1 VGGLAVD
8 GGRVVKPIGLGEHG
22 DVIFGTEKGRTVAIV
37 QYRDFMGRKR
47 RVKRAADSKAAA
59 RRLVL
64 KAVDEALR
72 RDGGVTFT
80 ASTRF
85 SAGIDGWLSYVESL
99 VERGARSP
107 STLDQYRDTVRR
119 HVRPGLGGLRLG
131 EVSTPRV
138 DRFLQG
144 MLADKGYATA
154 KICRT
159 VMSGICGW
167 LVRQGG
173 LIANPVREV
182 TPLEAGSARQVRALD
197 AEQISGWLSVVDAS
211 EYARRWDLPD
221 LVRFMLGT
229 GLRIGEALGVCWPD
243 VDLDLGTLSV
253 ERTVIRVR
261 GRGLQAKRLKT
272 TSSARVLMLPD
283 WCVRLLESRREQVG
297 GDGPIFPDARGG
309 FRDRNNVAGVYRRV
323 REGTSYEWVTPHTYR
338 RTVATLLDSG
348 GASARLIADQLGHS
362 RVSMTQDYYM
372 GRKSVASEVADV
384 LNLHDPDR
392 RRDDGEAS
400 A

>member
-1 VGGLAVD
+1 MN
-8 GGRVVKPIGLGEHG
+8 PIGLGEHG
-22 DVIFGTEKGRTVAIV
+22 DVVFGKRANGRTIAIV
-37 QYRDFMGRKR
+37 QYRDYNGRKR
-47 RVKRAADSKAAA
+47 RVKRTADSKAAA

-64 KAVDEALR
+64 AAVDEALR
-72 RDGGVTFT
+72 RDGGATFT

-85 SAGIDGWLSYVESL
+85 SVGIDGWLSYVEGL

-119 HVRPGLGGLRLG
+119 HVRPVLGELRLG
-131 EVSTPRV
+131 EVTTPRV

-144 MLADKGYATA
+144 LLADKGYATA
-154 KICRT
+154 KLCRT
-159 VMSGICGW
+159 VLSGVCGW

-173 LIANPVREV
+173 MVANPVREV
-182 TPLEAGSARQVRALD
+182 TPLEAGSTKQARALD
-197 AEQISGWLSVVDAS
+197 AEQIAGWLSVVDAS

-221 LVRFMLGT
+221 LVRFMLAT

-243 VDLDLGTLSV
+243 VDLDLGTLNV

-261 GRGLQAKRLKT
+261 GQGLQAKGLKT
-272 TSSARVLMLPD
+272 TSSARVLVLPD
-283 WCVRLLESRREQVG
+283 WCVRLLVSRREQVE
-297 GDGPIFPDARGG
+297 GDGPIFSDARGG
-309 FRDRNNVAGVYRRV
+309 FRDRNNVARAYRQV
-323 REGTSYEWVTPHTYR
+323 REGTPYEWVTPHTYR
-338 RTVATLLDSG
+338 RTVATLLDRG

-372 GRKSVASEVADV
+372 GRKAGAGEVANV
-384 LNLHDPDR
+384 LNLHDPDGPR
-392 RRDDGEAS
+392 NKGEES

>member
-1 VGGLAVD
+1 M
-8 GGRVVKPIGLGEHG
+8 RRIGLGEHG
-22 DVIFGTEKGRTVAIV
+22 DVVFGTEKGRTVAIV
-37 QYRDFMGRKR
+37 QYRDFAGHKR

-59 RRLVL
+59 RRRVL

-80 ASTRF
+80 GSTPF
-85 SAGIDGWLSYVESL
+85 TTGIDGWMAYVEGL

-131 EVSTPRV
+131 ELSTPRV

-144 MLADKGYATA
+144 VLADKGYATA

-159 VMSGICGW
+159 VLSGICGW

-182 TPLEAGSARQVRALD
+182 TPLEAGSTKQARAMD
-197 AEQISGWLSVVDAS
+197 AQQISGWLSVVDAS
-211 EYARRWDLPD
+211 VYARRWDLPD
-221 LVRFMLGT
+221 LIRFMLGT
-229 GLRIGEALGVCWPD
+229 GLRIGEALGVCWSD
-243 VDLDLGTLSV
+243 VDLDLGELRV

-261 GRGLQAKRLKT
+261 GQGLQAKQLKT
-272 TSSARVLMLPD
+272 RSSARVLRLPD
-283 WCVRLLESRREQVG
+283 WCVRLLESRWEQG
-297 GDGPIFPDARGG
+297 EGDGPIFPDARGG
-309 FRDRNNVAGVYRRV
+309 FRDRNNVAAAYRKV
-323 REGTSYEWVTPHTYR
+323 REGTPYEWVTPHSYR
-338 RTVATLLDSG
+338 RTVATLLDGG

-372 GRKSVASEVADV
+372 GRKAVASEVADV

-392 RRDDGEAS
+392 RRGDGEES

>member
-1 VGGLAVD
+1 M
-8 GGRVVKPIGLGEHG
+8 GEHG
-22 DVIFGTEKGRTVAIV
+22 DVVFGREKGRTIAIV

-47 RVKRAADSKAAA
+47 RVKRVADSKAAA

-72 RDGGVTFT
+72 RDGGATFT

-85 SAGIDGWLSYVESL
+85 SVGIDGWLFYVEGL
-99 VERGARSP
+99 VGRGARSP

-119 HVRPGLGGLRLG
+119 HVRPALGELRLG

-144 MLADKGYATA
+144 ILAEKGYATA
-154 KICRT
+154 KLCRT
-159 VMSGICGW
+159 VLSGVCGW

-182 TPLEAGSARQVRALD
+182 TPLESGSTKQARALD
-197 AEQISGWLSVVDAS
+197 AKQIAGWLSVVDAS

-221 LVRFMLGT
+221 LIRFMLAT

-243 VDLDLGTLSV
+243 VDLDLGTLNV

-261 GRGLQAKRLKT
+261 GQGLQAKGLKT
-272 TSSARVLMLPD
+272 HSSARVLMLPD
-283 WCVRLLESRREQVG
+283 WCVRLLENRRDQIG
-297 GDGPIFPDARGG
+297 GDEGPIFPDARGG
-309 FRDRNNVAGVYRRV
+309 FRDRNNVARAYRRV
-323 REGTSYEWVTPHTYR
+323 REGTPYEWVTPHTYR
-338 RTVATLLDSG
+338 RTVATLLDGG

-372 GRKSVASEVADV
+372 GRKSVATQVADV
-384 LNLHDPDR
+384 LNLHDPDK
-392 RRDDGEAS
+392 RRDEGEAS